1 MNPGSETFA
10 CCLMEHPRNLTQALE
25 RLWGGTLVEK
35 QEGQKFPLFNQTQES
50 GVWRVSQVGSIP
62 REEGGGGDHWMGSTS
77 GNMGG
82 RTDPDRE
89 GSPDFVQGREGPG
102 LKGGRL

>member
-1 MNPGSETFA
+1 M
-10 CCLMEHPRNLTQALE
+10 
-25 RLWGGTLVEK
+25 
-35 QEGQKFPLFNQTQES
+35 
-50 GVWRVSQVGSIP
+50 GSIP

-89 GSPDFVQGREGPG
+89 GSPDIVQGREGPG

>member
-1 MNPGSETFA
+1 M
-10 CCLMEHPRNLTQALE
+10 
-25 RLWGGTLVEK
+25 
-35 QEGQKFPLFNQTQES
+35 
-50 GVWRVSQVGSIP
+50 GSIP
-62 REEGGGGDHWMGSTS
+62 REEGGGEDHWMGSTS

-82 RTDPDRE
+82 MTDRE